1 MMSDELIDLM
11 EVMLAIHE
19 EYVSEINSFRKRYD
33 FEIIYW
39 MNLKKLKALLDRE
52 FETVRPF
59 NN

>member
-1 MMSDELIDLM
+1 MSDELIDLM

-19 EYVSEINSFRKRYD
+19 EYDSEINSFRKRYD

-39 MNLKKLKALLDRE
+39 MNLRKLKALLDRE
-52 FETVRPF
+52 FETVTPF

>member
-1 MMSDELIDLM
+1 M
-11 EVMLAIHE
+11 EMILAIHE
-19 EYVSEINSFRKRYD
+19 EYDSEIDSFRKRYD

-39 MNLKKLKALLDRE
+39 MNLSKLKALLDRE

>member
-1 MMSDELIDLM
+1 MSDELIDLM
-11 EVMLAIHE
+11 EMILAIHG
-19 EYVSEINSFRKRYD
+19 EYDSEIDSFRKRYD

-39 MNLKKLKALLDRE
+39 MNLSKLKALLDRE

>member
-1 MMSDELIDLM
+1 MSEELIDLM
-11 EVMLAIHE
+11 EMILTIHE
-19 EYVSEINSFRKRYD
+19 EYDSEIDSFRKRFD

-39 MNLKKLKALLDRE
+39 MNIRKLKALLDRE